1 MGLIAGLGDTMRSAD
16 ADYKASVAAD
26 NSFLSESLGMEYVKS
41 EPHVEVLGRWLNKQ
55 PIHVQLMVQAFGV
68 TFGDD
73 YAQVYMIVNKLMTNY
88 NNNVN
93 AAIGDGST
101 TGPAKRPAPMSAW
114 VLKQQLIAELKRPEN
129 KHLRRLSPPE
139 GGAAFDRSREG
150 TRDVTM
156 NVVYNA
162 KPAIENALRSAGW
175 MMSNIVKNIGFSAEA
190 SKDYVASYEA
200 RGNGLP

>member
-1 MGLIAGLGDTMRSAD
+1 MTLAGPATIALGVTTVVATYRYTMVSLWCIGDTLRSAD

-88 NNNVN
+88 NNNCLLY
-93 AAIGDGST
+93 T
-101 TGPAKRPAPMSAW
+101 
-114 VLKQQLIAELKRPEN
+114 
-129 KHLRRLSPPE
+129 SPSP
-139 GGAAFDRSREG
+139 
-150 TRDVTM
+150 RD
-156 NVVYNA
+156 
-162 KPAIENALRSAGW
+162 
-175 MMSNIVKNIGFSAEA
+175 
-190 SKDYVASYEA
+190 
-200 RGNGLP
+200 